1 MNIELVPALDIDSNF
16 AFEAKRQAMGPHISK
31 QWGWDEAFQRKLHE
45 QRYSEKPWFI
55 ITFDSKPIGTISIH
69 ELAEHTRFGEFYL
82 LDEYRNK
89 GIGSRILEEFLVE
102 CDEKSKCVVLE
113 YLKWNPVGSL
123 YKRYGFEVTSES
135 DIHYFMKRKP
145 KKRDLL

>member
-1 MNIELVPALDIDSNF
+1 MDFELKPAQGVDIDF
-16 AFEAKRQAMGPHISK
+16 AFEAKRQAMGPYIIQK
-31 QWGWDEAFQRKLHE
+31 WGWDETFQRKLHE

-55 ITFDSKPIGTISIH
+55 VCLGSEPIGTVSIH
-69 ELAEHTRFGEFYL
+69 ELSEHTRFGEFYL

-89 GIGSRILEEFLVE
+89 GIGSKILKEFLVE

-123 YKRYGFEVTSES
+123 YKRYGFEVISEN
-135 DIHYFMKRKP
+135 DIHYFMERKP
-145 KKRDLL
+145 RTI